1 MRSPGTGEAGFAV
14 LRGAPNAAAYALE
27 LVIVAAGYV
36 GLAATEL
43 LLPSLNPT
51 ATPLWPPTGFALALI
66 LLERFSH
73 LAGHSVGIIFLWR
86 HRLAHFFGAGLWRS
100 RHAHCAAAAGAWL
113 INRWSNG
120 RKTFETP
127 HRRGK
132 ICADCLCATAP

>member
-66 LLERFSH
+66 LLSGFRIWPAIVLGSFS
-73 LAGHSVGIIFLWR
+73 
-86 HRLAHFFGAGLWRS
+86 FGV
-100 RHAHCAAAAGAWL
+100 
-113 INRWSNG
+113 
-120 RKTFETP
+120 
-127 HRRGK
+127 
-132 ICADCLCATAP
+132 